1 MVLTEVDSEVC
12 LWCDNT
18 RDEVMKTNGDE
29 VEVWWND
36 TTLDEKDDAIMDIGE
51 VPVLPNDT
59 AKEVEVTAD
68 DSNVG
73 IRYMYVDEEAV
84 VTTDNVELTL

>member
-1 MVLTEVDSEVC
+1 
-12 LWCDNT
+12 
-18 RDEVMKTNGDE
+18 
-29 VEVWWND
+29 
-36 TTLDEKDDAIMDIGE
+36 LDEKDDAIMDIGE